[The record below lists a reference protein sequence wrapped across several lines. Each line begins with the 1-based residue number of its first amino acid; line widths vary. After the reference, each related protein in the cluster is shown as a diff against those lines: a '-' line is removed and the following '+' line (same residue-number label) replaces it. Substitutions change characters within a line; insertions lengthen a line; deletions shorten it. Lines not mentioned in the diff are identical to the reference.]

1 MKLFRVGVG
10 ELVSFLY
17 SSGDLSSETFQNVSL
32 LEGTKAHQYLQSKY
46 QSTDEAEIPISY
58 TFSNDDLEITL
69 SGRID
74 GILSIDGALV
84 LEEIKSTRFPIFDER
99 FELNNEHLAQLKM
112 YAYMYMKNNHLDDVL
127 GRVTYIQLSDY
138 KTRHFEFIFDIDL
151 LKDFFES
158 SLIRYTEWLLKL
170 YEHNERKKESLKNLY
185 FPFDQFRR
193 GQREMMAAVY
203 QTMMEDDI
211 LYAIAPTGIGKTM
224 ASLFATLK
232 SLHEDNQKIFYL
244 SAKTQGK
251 KVALDTMDMLHE
263 SGLEVKTLEIT
274 SKDTICFLDKRDCD
288 PEKCPFAKGF
298 FDRLQVAMVDIF
310 DHETLMTR
318 DVVERYARK
327 HMVCPFEFSLY
338 VSYFVDVIICDY
350 NYVFDPR
357 SHLIRYF
364 DEDNY
369 KPLILVDEAHN
380 MISRSRDMYSATLV
394 RSDFIKLRRLANKIK
409 PTIRNAVK
417 KVLDQFDLFQEQ
429 LELSSFLSFKTLNES
444 FLDSIFNLMKK
455 IENGIK
461 ENPKYP
467 KKTDVIEGYLALLG
481 FTRIF
486 EYYNDAYVT
495 NVERLSDD
503 DLSITLQCLD
513 ASEFILDT
521 VKNKT
526 FGSVFFSATLYPIE
540 YYKELITCGY
550 GETLKIRSP
559 FDSNRLKLVVMN
571 QISTR
576 YQDRLNSIQ
585 QVIETIESVLS
596 SKKGNYIVFFP
607 SYQYMNQVIENLPL
621 DIDADLIVQ
630 EREMDQRLR
639 DIIVERFKNYNDQSQ
654 LAFFVMGGM
663 FAEGIDYVGDMLNGV
678 IIVGVGLPQLSESN
692 NQLKD
697 YYQEKFSKGFE
708 YAYTYQG
715 MNKVIQAVGR
725 VIRTDSD
732 YGIAILIDDRFNTPL
747 YRKLFPMEWKK
758 YDIIDHPKHLKK
770 SLDIFW
776 DKFK

>member
-46 QSTDEAEIPISY
+46 QSTDQAEIPISY

-185 FPFDQFRR
+185 FPFDQYRR

-263 SGLEVKTLEIT
+263 SGLEMKTLEIT

-327 HMVCPFEFSLY
+327 HIVCPFEFSLY

-503 DLSITLQCLD
+503 DLSITIQCLD

-526 FGSVFFSATLYPIE
+526 YGSVFFSATLYPIE

-639 DIIVERFKNYNDQSQ
+639 DLIVERFKNYNDQSQ

-725 VIRTDSD
+725 VIRTDLD

-747 YRKLFPMEWKK
+747 YKKLFPMEWKK
-758 YDIIDHPKHLKK
+758 YEIINHPKYLKK

>member
-318 DVVERYARK
+318 DVLERYARK

-732 YGIAILIDDRFNTPL
+732 YGIAILIDDRFNTVL
-747 YRKLFPMEWKK
+747 YKKLFPMEWKK
-758 YDIIDHPKHLKK
+758 FDIIDHPKHLKK

>member
-32 LEGTKAHQYLQSKY
+32 IEGTKAHQYLQSKY

-74 GILSIDGALV
+74 GILSLDGTKV
-84 LEEIKSTRFPIFDER
+84 LEEIKSTRFPIFDDR

-112 YAYMYMKNNHLDDVL
+112 YAYMYMRNHHLDDVL

-151 LKDFFES
+151 LKDFFET

-185 FPFDQFRR
+185 FPFDKYRR

-232 SLHEDNQKIFYL
+232 SIKEDNQKIFYL

-263 SGLEVKTLEIT
+263 SGLEMKTLEIT
-274 SKDTICFLDKRDCD
+274 SKDTICFLDKRECD

-298 FDRLQVAMVDIF
+298 FDRLQTAMVDIF
-310 DHETLMTR
+310 DHETLISR

-429 LELSSFLSFKTLNES
+429 LELTSFLSFKTLNES

-486 EYYNDAYVT
+486 EYYNDSYVT

-503 DLSITLQCLD
+503 DLSITIQCLD

-526 FGSVFFSATLYPIE
+526 YGSVFFSATLYPIE

-576 YQDRLNSIQ
+576 YQDRSGSIK

-607 SYQYMNQVIENLPL
+607 SYQYMNQVIENLSL

-630 EREMDQRLR
+630 EREMDQKLR
-639 DIIVERFKNYNDQSQ
+639 DLIVERFKNYNERSQ

-725 VIRTDSD
+725 VIRTDQD
-732 YGIAILIDDRFNTPL
+732 YGIAILIDDRFNTNL
-747 YRKLFPMEWKK
+747 YKKLFPMEWKK

-770 SLDIFW
+770 SLDMFW